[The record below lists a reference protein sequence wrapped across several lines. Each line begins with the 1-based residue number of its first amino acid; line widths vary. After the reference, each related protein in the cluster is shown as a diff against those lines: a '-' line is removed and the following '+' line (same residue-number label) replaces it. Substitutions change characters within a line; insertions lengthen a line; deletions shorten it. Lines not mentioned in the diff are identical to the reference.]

1 VQINALLAAN
11 AWNLKKMMK
20 KIERIF
26 FAFYFSTLFS
36 EKFNIPHDTKEIF
49 KERLNI

>member
-1 VQINALLAAN
+1 LEFEENDE
-11 AWNLKKMMK
+11 

-36 EKFNIPHDTKEIF
+36 EKFNIPYDIK
-49 KERLNI
+49 